1 MFAADCNARLAMP
14 RKALNRA
21 PDSICRRRENCLP
34 FTMLPTTSSSSDLT
48 GLNPAGL
55 LPGALGEARALVKP
69 SHPSIV
75 VVHDFGETPDGSF
88 FFVMEHVEGADLHRL
103 IR

>member
-1 MFAADCNARLAMP
+1 MP
-14 RKALNRA
+14 
-21 PDSICRRRENCLP
+21 
-34 FTMLPTTSSSSDLT
+34 PTSSSSSDLT

-55 LPGALGEARALVKP
+55 LLGALGEARTQVKP

-75 VVHDFGETPDGSF
+75 AVHDFGETPDGSF
-88 FFVMEHVEGADLHRL
+88 FFVMEHVEGADLRRI